1 MRCRIR
7 PLTTSSKR
15 CATCAELSSPAEELC
30 SHSNNNGSTSPGTEI
45 ELDNTAMK
53 TSSIAVAYSAVLLML
68 PLAGCASHR
77 TEPQVAQPQAGVTQ
91 PKTPEPVTQ
100 PQEPAAS
107 TPTAASP
114 APSEAAPAGKPSEA
128 APAGKPAPAPAP
140 SGATQAPKPA
150 TAPAPNGANPAPK
163 AATKTAPPVA
173 KTPSPPVRPPTP
185 AAPAVAST
193 AAAPLDLTALKEK
206 LKATKAIGVFTKISL
221 KNQVDD
227 LMKQFS
233 DYYQGK
239 AKTTMPELRRSYDL
253 LLMKVLSLLQDSDQ
267 KLASEVVSSRE
278 AIWGLLS
285 DPKKFATL
293 QG

>member
-1 MRCRIR
+1 M
-7 PLTTSSKR
+7 P
-15 CATCAELSSPAEELC
+15 
-30 SHSNNNGSTSPGTEI
+30 
-45 ELDNTAMK
+45 
-53 TSSIAVAYSAVLLML
+53 
-68 PLAGCASHR
+68 
-77 TEPQVAQPQAGVTQ
+77 
-91 PKTPEPVTQ
+91 
-100 PQEPAAS
+100 
-107 TPTAASP
+107 
-114 APSEAAPAGKPSEA
+114 
-128 APAGKPAPAPAP
+128 
-140 SGATQAPKPA
+140 
-150 TAPAPNGANPAPK
+150 
-163 AATKTAPPVA
+163 
-173 KTPSPPVRPPTP
+173 
-185 AAPAVAST
+185 
-193 AAAPLDLTALKEK
+193 APLDVAALKEK

-239 AKTTMPELRRSYDL
+239 RNTTMPELRRAYDL

>member
-1 MRCRIR
+1 
-7 PLTTSSKR
+7 
-15 CATCAELSSPAEELC
+15 
-30 SHSNNNGSTSPGTEI
+30 
-45 ELDNTAMK
+45 MK
-53 TSSIAVAYSAVLLML
+53 TWSIAVVYSAVLLML
-68 PLAGCASHR
+68 PLAGCASHK
-77 TEPQVAQPQAGVTQ
+77 TEPQVAQPQTIATQ
-91 PKTPEPVTQ
+91 PKTPEPVTK

-107 TPTAASP
+107 
-114 APSEAAPAGKPSEA
+114 KP
-128 APAGKPAPAPAP
+128 GKPA
-140 SGATQAPKPA
+140 T
-150 TAPAPNGANPAPK
+150 TPAPNGANPAPK

-173 KTPSPPVRPPTP
+173 RAPTPAVRPPKP
-185 AAPAVAST
+185 AAAPVAST
-193 AAAPLDLTALKEK
+193 VAAPLDVTALKEK

-233 DYYQGK
+233 DHYQGK
-239 AKTTMPELRRSYDL
+239 GNTTMPELRRAYDL

-285 DPKKFATL
+285 DPKRFATL